1 MIYKIMGPKMR
12 LWVGIDDTDSPEGM
26 CTTYLATLAIERL
39 EKEGFKLIG
48 FPRLIR
54 LNPTIPFKTR
64 GNGAVSFLIELDE
77 SRRDEV
83 VDIVREIV
91 EKHAELKHGRTNPGV
106 VFVEDRDDI
115 LNYLS
120 RFAMKAVRD
129 VVLLDEALFIVGKF
143 MLPHLK
149 FKKGLGLIGA
159 LASVGLELTDYT
171 IELLAYRKPERFG
184 TEREVDE
191 ESFFDADWETYP
203 GTWDTVDWCNETVVA
218 VPNSPDPVLFGI
230 RGDDFH
236 AVMRAFELVRTE
248 SIDKYMIFIT
258 NQGTDM
264 HLIPESE
271 IKELE
276 DYHSYIL
283 RGRVVEEPYDIT
295 GGHVFFTIDT
305 IFGEVKCVA
314 FEPTKQFR
322 HIIRKLRRG
331 DLVEV
336 YGSMKRET
344 INLEK
349 INVIELAEIWTEE
362 NPTCPKC
369 GRRMD
374 SAGRGKGFRCKRCKT
389 KAFEKVKKKVY
400 RDLDTGFYEVPPC
413 ARRHLSKPLI
423 RMRGV
428 KRHIFR

>member
-1 MIYKIMGPKMR
+1 MR
-12 LWVGIDDTDSPEGM
+12 LWVGMDDTDSPKGM

-39 EKEGFKLIG
+39 ENEGFKIVG

-64 GNGAVSFLIELDE
+64 GNGAVSFLVELED

-83 VDIVREIV
+83 IDIVREVV
-91 EKHAELKHGRTNPGV
+91 EENAELKHERTNPGV
-106 VFVEDRDDI
+106 VFVDADGDV

-120 RFAMKAVRD
+120 KFAIKAVRD
-129 VVLLDEALFIVGKF
+129 VVLLDEALFIIGKF

-159 LASVGLELTDYT
+159 LASIGLELTDYT
-171 IELLAYRKPERFG
+171 YEVLAYRKPERFG
-184 TEREVDE
+184 KRREVDE
-191 ESFFDADWETYP
+191 ESFFDADYETYP

-236 AVMRAFELVRTE
+236 AIMKAFEMVRTE
-248 SIDKYMIFIT
+248 PIDRYMVFIT

-264 HLIPESE
+264 HLIHESE
-271 IKELE
+271 TDRVEN
-276 DYHSYIL
+276 YRSYIL
-283 RGRVVEEPYDIT
+283 RGRVLKEPYDIP
-295 GGHVFFTIDT
+295 GGHVFFTIET
-305 IFGEVKCVA
+305 KFGEVKCAA

-322 HIIRKLRRG
+322 HVIRRLRRG

-336 YGSMKRET
+336 YGSMKRNT

-349 INVIELAEIWTEE
+349 INVVELVEIWVEE
-362 NPTCPKC
+362 NPVCPNC
-369 GRRMD
+369 GKRMD
-374 SAGRGKGFRCKRCKT
+374 SAGKGKGFRCKKCKT
-389 KAFEKVKKKVY
+389 RAFEKIRRKIE

-423 RMRGV
+423 RMEGV